1 MEAFGL
7 SQRLGVGVGEASE
20 ILDAY
25 FAAFPN
31 VKQYMDDTIEQAR
44 TKGYTE
50 TLFGRRRQIPELN
63 NPNFRIR
70 QAGERQA
77 MNAGIQG
84 LAADIF
90 KIALVRIDAAIAKAK
105 LQSTVILQVHD
116 EVIVECPVAERD
128 KVNELVLYEMKNAAS
143 LKVPLEVNA
152 AWGDSWAS
160 AKA

>member
-1 MEAFGL
+1 
-7 SQRLGVGVGEASE
+7 
-20 ILDAY
+20 
-25 FAAFPN
+25 
-31 VKQYMDDTIEQAR
+31 MDNTIEEAR

-90 KIALVRIDAAIAKAK
+90 KIALVRIDTAIAKAK
-105 LQSTVILQVHD
+105 LQSSVILQVHD

-128 KVNELVLYEMKNAAS
+128 KVNEIVLYEMKNAAS

>member
-1 MEAFGL
+1 
-7 SQRLGVGVGEASE
+7 
-20 ILDAY
+20 
-25 FAAFPN
+25 
-31 VKQYMDDTIEQAR
+31 MDNTIEEAR

-90 KIALVRIDAAIAKAK
+90 KIALVRIDTAIAKAK
-105 LQSTVILQVHD
+105 LQSSVILQVHD
-116 EVIVECPVAERD
+116 EVIVECPVADRD
-128 KVNELVLYEMKNAAS
+128 KVNEIVLYEMKNAAS

>member
-1 MEAFGL
+1 
-7 SQRLGVGVGEASE
+7 
-20 ILDAY
+20 
-25 FAAFPN
+25 
-31 VKQYMDDTIEQAR
+31 
-44 TKGYTE
+44 
-50 TLFGRRRQIPELN
+50 LFGRRRQIPELN

-90 KIALVRIDAAIAKAK
+90 KIALVRIDAAIDKAK

-116 EVIVECPVAERD
+116 EVIVECPFAEREM
-128 KVNELVLYEMKNAAS
+128 VNELVLYEMKNAAA

>member
-1 MEAFGL
+1 
-7 SQRLGVGVGEASE
+7 
-20 ILDAY
+20 
-25 FAAFPN
+25 
-31 VKQYMDDTIEQAR
+31 MDDTIEEAR

-116 EVIVECPVAERD
+116 EVIAECPVAERD

>member
-1 MEAFGL
+1 
-7 SQRLGVGVGEASE
+7 
-20 ILDAY
+20 
-25 FAAFPN
+25 
-31 VKQYMDDTIEQAR
+31 MDDTIEQAR

>member
-1 MEAFGL
+1 
-7 SQRLGVGVGEASE
+7 
-20 ILDAY
+20 
-25 FAAFPN
+25 
-31 VKQYMDDTIEQAR
+31 MDDTIEEAR

>member
-1 MEAFGL
+1 
-7 SQRLGVGVGEASE
+7 
-20 ILDAY
+20 
-25 FAAFPN
+25 
-31 VKQYMDDTIEQAR
+31 MDDTIEQAR

-63 NPNFRIR
+63 NHNFRIR

>member
-1 MEAFGL
+1 
-7 SQRLGVGVGEASE
+7 VGEAGE

-31 VKQYMDDTIEQAR
+31 VKQYMDDTIAEAR

-50 TLFGRRRQIPELN
+50 TLFGRRRQIAELN

-90 KIALVRIDAAIAKAK
+90 KIALVRIDNAIAKAK

-116 EVIVECPVAERD
+116 EVIVECPTSERD
-128 KVNELVLYEMKNAAS
+128 KVNEIVLHEMKNAAV